1 MGESKN
7 LEAPAPGAASG
18 LSARA
23 WWRHWAIFPL
33 RYETQQSA
41 PLPSAK
47 IWYVLETDRL
57 LDRLILEDL
66 SIRNAWPQPGGIG
79 AGLWSVRTI
88 RGFLW
93 RRRLVPRDVAQLQPV
108 VARDSALRGGTD
120 EVAFVPVAIFWG
132 RAPQREN
139 SLLEVLASEDWGLA
153 GRLRRLIAVL
163 VHGRNVLVKIGE
175 PIRVAALVEGDAAA
189 DGELVARKAGRLLR
203 VFFQEQRGVTIGPD
217 LSHRRL
223 LLEEVLESPVVV
235 AAIRREVRSSSR
247 SERRVR
253 ARARR
258 YAAEIAADY
267 SYPVVRLL
275 DRAFTWVWNRL
286 YEGIDVRHLE
296 RLSDVAAGSEIV
308 YVPCHRS
315 HIDYMLL
322 GYVIYRKGLALP
334 HIAAGLNLNLAVVG
348 PILRRGGAFFIRRTF
363 HGNALYTAVF
373 RSYFRM
379 ILARGFPIKY
389 FIEGGRSRTGRLL
402 QPKLGLITMTVQSYL
417 ADRDRP
423 VVFQPVYLGYEKI
436 VEGQTFIGELSGE
449 SKKKESLG
457 GVLRSLRTLRERF
470 GNAQVSFG
478 EPVRLD
484 DVLDAVQ
491 PGWRDEELDEQFRPQ
506 WLGEVALQ
514 LGSKIMT
521 AINEAA
527 VINSVNLT
535 ALVVLS
541 MPKQAIV
548 EVELRAQL
556 ALYIELARRAPY
568 SERAGQ
574 SELDASAMIERCEK
588 MKWLKRRP
596 HALGDILYMDERH
609 AVLASYYRN
618 NVLHLF
624 ALPSLIAA
632 GFINRSEITIARL
645 HSLVE
650 ELYPCLRGEL
660 YLKLTHVDLGD
671 AIDRALT
678 AMLQIGMLETRAGVL
693 VRPAESSARAAQL
706 RLCAEIVQ
714 PFLER
719 YYLCILLLLGQ
730 GSGTLTSRELVRR
743 CAAVS
748 EQLALIYTL
757 NSPDLFQ
764 RDLFDTWI
772 AFLGEMGVL
781 AEDASNKLQFD
792 DALLEELA
800 GALGFVLPPRL
811 RQTLVSLAG
820 AANPTPAREPDQP
833 DEPTAAGASPTA
845 AITRSDRE
853 SERSRAE

>member
-1 MGESKN
+1 MAESKN
-7 LEAPAPGAASG
+7 LEEPTPGATSG
-18 LSARA
+18 ARGTRA

-41 PLPSAK
+41 PLPSAAR

-57 LDRLILEDL
+57 LDRLIFEDVA
-66 SIRNAWPQPGGIG
+66 IRNAWPLPAAAE

-88 RGFLW
+88 KGFLW
-93 RRRLVPRDVAQLQPV
+93 LRRLVPREVAQLHPI
-108 VARDSALRGGTD
+108 VARDSALGGS
-120 EVAFVPVAIFWG
+120 EAVAFVPVAIFWG

-189 DGELVARKAGRLLR
+189 DSELVARKAGRLLR
-203 VFFQEQRGVTIGPD
+203 VFFQEQRGVTVGPD

-223 LLEEVLESPVVV
+223 LLEEVLESPLVV
-235 AAIRREVRSSSR
+235 AALRREVRSSAR

-275 DRAFTWVWNRL
+275 DRAFTWLWNRL

-296 RLSDVAAGSEIV
+296 RLTELAPGSEIV

-322 GYVIYRKGLALP
+322 GYVIYRNGLALP
-334 HIAAGLNLNLAVVG
+334 HIAAGVNLNLPIVG

-436 VEGQTFIGELSGE
+436 VEGETFIGELSGE
-449 SKKKESLG
+449 RKKKESLG
-457 GVLRSLRTLRERF
+457 GVLRSLKTLRERF
-470 GNAQVSFG
+470 GSVQVSFG
-478 EPVRLD
+478 EPLRLD
-484 DVLDAVQ
+484 DVLDAVK
-491 PGWRDEELDEQFRPQ
+491 PAWRDEQLDEQFRPD
-506 WLGEVALQ
+506 WLGEVALR
-514 LGSKIMT
+514 LGSRIMT

-527 VINSVNLT
+527 VINPVNLT

-568 SERAGQ
+568 AERTGQ
-574 SELDASAMIERCEK
+574 SVLDANAMIERCEK
-588 MKWLKRRP
+588 MKWLKRRS

-609 AVLASYYRN
+609 AVLASYYGN

-632 GFINRSEITIARL
+632 GFINRPEITIGRL

-660 YLKLTHVDLGD
+660 YLKLTHADLGD
-671 AIDRALT
+671 AIDRTLA
-678 AMLQIGMLETRAGVL
+678 AMLQTGMLETRAGVL
-693 VRPAESSARAAQL
+693 VRPPESSARAAQL

-719 YYLCILLLLGQ
+719 YYLCILLLLGHA
-730 GSGTLTSRELVRR
+730 SGTLTSRELVRR
-743 CAAVS
+743 CTAAS

-764 RDLFDTWI
+764 ADLFDTWI
-772 AFLGEMGVL
+772 AFLGQTGVL
-781 AEDASNKLQFD
+781 AEDASNKILFD
-792 DALLEELA
+792 EALLEELA

-820 AANPTPAREPDQP
+820 AASPSPPRGQDEASAGSEPAVEAVRH
-833 DEPTAAGASPTA
+833 
-845 AITRSDRE
+845 SDPE